1 MGIFFGMFFSNA
13 VSTWIFERI
22 LEGRNHIRKNQDFYK
37 MTTFTNQH
45 EFYKLRCSFD
55 LSIDIIRMTI
65 GSEGRHFYR
74 YTKDG
79 LAYLFK
85 DFKEMT
91 LFPNRG
97 RIPTG
102 LHILMGSLWKRFFER
117 KILSLLLNRITS
129 NLSNTTQTSGYYFSA
144 KN

>member
-1 MGIFFGMFFSNA
+1 
-13 VSTWIFERI
+13 
-22 LEGRNHIRKNQDFYK
+22 
-37 MTTFTNQH
+37 
-45 EFYKLRCSFD
+45 
-55 LSIDIIRMTI
+55 
-65 GSEGRHFYR
+65 
-74 YTKDG
+74 
-79 LAYLFK
+79 
-85 DFKEMT
+85 MT